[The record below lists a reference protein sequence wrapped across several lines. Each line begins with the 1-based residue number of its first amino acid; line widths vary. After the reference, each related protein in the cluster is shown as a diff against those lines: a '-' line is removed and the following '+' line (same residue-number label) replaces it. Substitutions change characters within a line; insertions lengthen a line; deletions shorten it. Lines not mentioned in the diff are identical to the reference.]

1 MPTSATSFVSHVGAL
16 AFTLGLT
23 GACRGN
29 LPPTEPR
36 HLADESL
43 PGSSGTSESSSTGQA
58 TLGPLAGLGPAAAGS
73 GGTSVLP
80 KPSPGP
86 GGGGMGGA
94 VSGNAP

>member
-1 MPTSATSFVSHVGAL
+1 MPTSATSFVCYVGAL
-16 AFTLGLT
+16 ALTLGGLT

-36 HLADESL
+36 RLAGDSL
-43 PGSSGTSESSSTGQA
+43 PGSSSTNEA

-80 KPSPGP
+80 KPPPGP